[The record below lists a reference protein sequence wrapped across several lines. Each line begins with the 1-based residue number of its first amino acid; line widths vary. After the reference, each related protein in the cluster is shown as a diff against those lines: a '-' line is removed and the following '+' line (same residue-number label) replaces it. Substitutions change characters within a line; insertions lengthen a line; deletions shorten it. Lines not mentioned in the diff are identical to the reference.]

1 MICTTILSQWFCRP
15 DISKASFSLFPQGY
29 WEACRSIP
37 QNFLQ
42 EDRGCSHCSSNLSFG
57 LKKDVKILFSEW
69 PISPHISSYM
79 YILNILDYFSILF
92 MLIFLPH
99 SLFEILRPVYGRIL
113 KLRFKL
119 ELKLK
124 RVVELSIKLGHNS
137 KCNLR
142 LLYSAWNGTPDG
154 LNSGKQIEYQE

>member
-15 DISKASFSLFPQGY
+15 DIYKASFSLFPQGY

-42 EDRGCSHCSSNLSFG
+42 ENHGCSHCSSNLIFG

-69 PISPHISSYM
+69 PISPHISSY
-79 YILNILDYFSILF
+79 ILNILDYFSILF
-92 MLIFLPH
+92 RLIFLPR

-113 KLRFKL
+113 KLKFKL

-124 RVVELSIKLGHNS
+124 CVVELSGKLGHNS
-137 KCNLR
+137 KFNLR
-142 LLYSAWNGTPDG
+142 LLHSAWNGTPDG
-154 LNSGKQIEYQE
+154 LNSSKQIEYQE